1 MRESKTLLNRFG
13 TTLSQL
19 AVGVAAAAHFSAPA
33 SAQIEEVVVYSQK
46 KAVSDSV
53 QDVPSAITVVDE
65 ALMQKT
71 FSVDLTD
78 IGRLSPNV
86 QLAPVSTFP
95 NFANFTIRGIGVNNS
110 VRTVDPA
117 VNIYQDG
124 MVYGFQVGTVLDVFD
139 LESVEVLRGP
149 QGILFG
155 RNTTGGA
162 VSLRTARPGDE
173 TVIKGRITAGN
184 FNRLDFAGS
193 VEGALSSNVSGKIA
207 VMSRNQDG
215 LFKDNN
221 GGTFVAAT
229 LNPSGEQPVNPQ
241 SSQAEVDST
250 IIKPTIVWRINEDV
264 DLTLLAS
271 FAKMR
276 GGGSPTN
283 ARIPDPSAPP
293 RSVTD
298 WGYTPPSDF
307 YEINHDLPG
316 KNETDAWHA
325 IAELNWRLG
334 SGTLTS
340 ITAYRDITFDTD
352 MDIDGTPFTMVHFP
366 DNREKGDQFSQ
377 EIRYAATINENLDY
391 VVGAYFFTQ
400 EYSVLERRILF
411 GGLSSP
417 EVAQT
422 YRYFQSDFTHEQD
435 SVAAFAAVNWSLTPR
450 LTLNLGGRYTTE
462 DKEIDIQTLAMCTGQ
477 SFNQCPTARNNRD
490 GDWSNFSPKVG
501 VTYNFGDDTIAYAS
515 ATRGY
520 RSGNFNGR
528 AGNLAQVGPVDE
540 ESVTAYEVG
549 VKSTFAN
556 GRARINAA
564 YFFSDY
570 EDIQRT
576 VLVPVEG
583 NPIQRLSNA
592 ADADIQGLEVE
603 AIFLP
608 VDPLRLEAS
617 VGWVD
622 AEFNE
627 FVVNPH
633 DPAANAAAAQREF
646 DRVPELTIY
655 AAATYS
661 FTTGLGDWSVRGS
674 YAWQDSQYSDVANT
688 EILAQDSY
696 GLFDASLALQ
706 RESYRVALFGRN
718 LSDEEYFDI
727 RSTGLSYPTYGG
739 APRTYG
745 VEISF
750 EL

>member
-1 MRESKTLLNRFG
+1 MKVSQALPHRFG
-13 TTLSQL
+13 AAFSKFII
-19 AVGVAAAAHFSAPA
+19 GVASVIQLSAPA
-33 SAQIEEVVVYSQK
+33 GAQIEEVVVYSQK
-46 KAVSDSV
+46 RAVSDSV

-65 ALMQKT
+65 ALIQKT

-95 NFANFTIRGIGVNNS
+95 NFANFTMRGIGVNNS

-162 VSLRTARPGDE
+162 VSLRTARPDGQ
-173 TVIKGRITAGN
+173 TVIKGRVTAGN
-184 FNRLDFAGS
+184 YNRMDFAGS
-193 VEGALSSNVSGKIA
+193 LEGAVSENVFAKLA

-215 LFKDNN
+215 LFKDKN
-221 GGTFVAAT
+221 GGTFVPAE
-229 LNPSGEQPVNPQ
+229 LNPTGEQPDNPR

-250 IIKPTIVWRINEDV
+250 VIKPTIVWRINEDV

-276 GGGSPTN
+276 GGGSATN
-283 ARIPDPSAPP
+283 ARIPDPSKPP
-293 RSVTD
+293 RSVTQF
-298 WGYTPPSDF
+298 GYTPPSDF
-307 YEINHDLPG
+307 YELNHDLPG

-334 SGTLTS
+334 NGTLTS

-352 MDIDGTPFTMVHFP
+352 MDIDGTPFTLVHFP
-366 DNREKGDQFSQ
+366 DNREEGDQISQ
-377 EIRYAATINENLDY
+377 EIRYSSTIGDNIDY
-391 VVGAYFFTQ
+391 VVGAYFFSQ

-417 EVAQT
+417 EVARA
-422 YRYFQSDFTHEQD
+422 YRYFQSYFTHEQD
-435 SVAAFAAVNWSLTPR
+435 SVAAFAAINWSLTPE
-450 LTLNLGGRYTTE
+450 LTLNLGGRYTSE
-462 DKEIDIQTLAMCTGQ
+462 DKEIDIQTLAMCVGQ
-477 SFNQCPTARNNRD
+477 SFSKCPTARNNLD

-501 VTYNFGDDTIAYAS
+501 FTYSFSDDTIAYAS

-528 AGNLAQVGPVDE
+528 AGTLAQVGPVDE
-540 ESVTAYEVG
+540 ETVTAYEVG
-549 VKSTFAN
+549 LKSTFAN

-583 NPIQRLSNA
+583 NPVQRLSNA
-592 ADADIQGLEVE
+592 ADADIQGLEIE
-603 AIFLP
+603 AIFVP
-608 VDPLRLEAS
+608 IDALRLETS

-622 AEFNE
+622 AEFNT
-627 FVVNPH
+627 FVVNPT
-633 DPAANAAAAQREF
+633 DPAANAAAAERDF

-661 FTTGLGDWSVRGS
+661 FSTELGDWSLRGS

-706 RESYRVALFGRN
+706 RDSYRVAVFGRN
-718 LSDEEYFDI
+718 LSDEDYFDI
-727 RSTGLSYPTYGG
+727 RSTGLSFPTYGG